1 MPPLQP
7 RIVGQHSLKRM
18 FLSLSA
24 CQKNMKEQSKG
35 RGKSDASTQSL
46 LFCSDL
52 QRCLMQHI
60 SAYSEILYSHTYAQ
74 QAEIFHQRFMSDL
87 FVSAAA
93 QRKE

>member
-1 MPPLQP
+1 
-7 RIVGQHSLKRM
+7 
-18 FLSLSA
+18 
-24 CQKNMKEQSKG
+24 
-35 RGKSDASTQSL
+35 
-46 LFCSDL
+46 
-52 QRCLMQHI
+52 MQHI